1 MAEKPKIKKFVDLI
15 AWQEGHKFAIMI
27 YKEIKKFPED
37 EKFGMISQMK
47 RAAVS
52 ITSNIAEGFSRRGIA
67 DKARFYYISQGSL
80 TEIQNQLILCRD
92 LKYLKLENFE
102 KLIKQSVIVNK
113 LIYGLI
119 KGCLTN
125 LK

>member
-1 MAEKPKIKKFVDLI
+1 MIFEK
-15 AWQEGHKFAIMI
+15 
-27 YKEIKKFPED
+27 
-37 EKFGMISQMK
+37 
-47 RAAVS
+47 
-52 ITSNIAEGFSRRGIA
+52 GIA